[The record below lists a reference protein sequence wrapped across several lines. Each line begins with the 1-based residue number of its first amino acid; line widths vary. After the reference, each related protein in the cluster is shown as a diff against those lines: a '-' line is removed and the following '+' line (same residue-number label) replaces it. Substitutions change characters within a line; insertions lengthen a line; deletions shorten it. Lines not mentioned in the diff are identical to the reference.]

1 MNELRLGRWQDVLA
15 DVTCDLLCVDAPYS
29 VRTHAGHDAG
39 AVDSNGDIDRP
50 GVRGNRERQK
60 AGLAPMRRHIPYAA
74 WSPADVSTFVESW
87 APRTRGW
94 IVSITDDVLAPAWA
108 SAMEA
113 AGRYVFAPLP
123 FVETGSRVRLS
134 GDGPSAWTCW
144 VIVSRPKTREF
155 QRWGTLR
162 GAYVSTFERKDVVGG
177 KPLGLMRAIVED
189 YSREGDLVCDPCAGA
204 GTTLLAARM
213 EGRLYIGAEA
223 DPVTH
228 ALATRRLAHMPTV
241 PGQPALFG
249 DP

>member
-1 MNELRLGRWQDVLA
+1 MNELRLGRYQDVLA
-15 DVTCDLLCVDAPYS
+15 DAHCDLLCVDAPYS
-29 VRTHAGHDAG
+29 AKTHEGHDAG
-39 AVDSNGDIDRP
+39 ANLDARGIDYRARVAKP
-50 GVRGNRERQK
+50 TGGT
-60 AGLAPMRRHIPYAA
+60 GPRRAISYAA
-74 WSPADVSTFVESW
+74 WSPEDVAAFVEAW

-94 IVSITDDVLAPAWA
+94 IVSITDHTLAPAWA
-108 SAMEA
+108 AAMEI

-162 GAYVSTFERKDVVGG
+162 GAYVSTSERKDVVGG

-189 YSREGDLVCDPCAGA
+189 YSREGDVVCDPCAGG

-213 EGRLYIGAEA
+213 EGRAYIGAEA
-223 DPVTH
+223 DPDTH
-228 ALATRRLAHMPTV
+228 AMATRRLAHMPTV